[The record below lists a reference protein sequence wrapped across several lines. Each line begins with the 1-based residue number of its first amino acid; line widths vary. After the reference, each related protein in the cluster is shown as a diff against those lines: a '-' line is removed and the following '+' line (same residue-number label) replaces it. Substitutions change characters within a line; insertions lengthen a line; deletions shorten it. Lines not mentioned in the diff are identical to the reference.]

1 MIRRKFIQ
9 LLLGV
14 IPFAIFAKKEIAITH
29 TKFWA
34 PVARADIPNSNGR
47 IYPRHV
53 LNKAIA
59 EFKTKLNGQ
68 IGYPVNSIV
77 SYRHISHVVT
87 NLKMDQD
94 YLLAEIEI
102 LDTPQ
107 GDILKSMD
115 VCYRTHGF
123 CEINN
128 DTIVNYELIGIHALK
143 TNTACTL

>member
-1 MIRRKFIQ
+1 M
-9 LLLGV
+9 
-14 IPFAIFAKKEIAITH
+14 
-29 TKFWA
+29 
-34 PVARADIPNSNGR
+34 
-47 IYPRHV
+47 
-53 LNKAIA
+53 
-59 EFKTKLNGQ
+59 NGQ
-68 IGYPVNSIV
+68 IGYPVNSLCRMTPDRNSIV

-87 NLKMDQD
+87 SLKMDQD

-102 LDTPQ
+102 LNTPQ